1 MDFSIDNIGKIA
13 SQGVGIYNQYTQQ
26 QTAND
31 IAKLQADAVW
41 ESNNVK
47 NQVSLSNAKLML
59 IGGVILAIGTAFF
72 IFFRK

>member
-1 MDFSIDNIGKIA
+1 MDFSIDNVGKIV
-13 SQGVGIYNQYTQQ
+13 SQGVGIYNQYSQQ

-31 IAKLQADAVW
+31 IAKLQADSVW

-59 IGGVILAIGTAFF
+59 IGGVILAIGTAFY

>member
-1 MDFSIDNIGKIA
+1 MDFSIDNVGKIV
-13 SQGVGIYNQYTQQ
+13 SQGVGIYNQYSQQ

-31 IAKLQADAVW
+31 IAKLQADSVW

-59 IGGVILAIGTAFF
+59 VGGVILAIGTAFY

>member
-1 MDFSIDNIGKIA
+1 MDFSIDNVGKIV
-13 SQGVGIYNQYTQQ
+13 SQGVGIYNQYSQQ

-31 IAKLQADAVW
+31 IAKLQADSVW

-59 IGGVILAIGTAFF
+59 IAGVILAIGTAFY

>member
-1 MDFSIDNIGKIA
+1 MDFSIDNVGKIV
-13 SQGVGIYNQYTQQ
+13 SQGVDIYNQYSQQ

-31 IAKLQADAVW
+31 IAKLQADSVW

-59 IGGVILAIGTAFF
+59 ISGIILAIGTAFY

>member
-1 MDFSIDNIGKIA
+1 MDFSIDNVGKIV
-13 SQGVGIYNQYTQQ
+13 SQGVGIYNQYSQQ

-31 IAKLQADAVW
+31 IAKLQADSVW

-59 IGGVILAIGTAFF
+59 IGGIILAIGTAFY

>member
-1 MDFSIDNIGKIA
+1 MDFSIDNVGKIV
-13 SQGVGIYNQYTQQ
+13 SQGVGIYNQYSQQ

-59 IGGVILAIGTAFF
+59 IGGVILAIGTAFY